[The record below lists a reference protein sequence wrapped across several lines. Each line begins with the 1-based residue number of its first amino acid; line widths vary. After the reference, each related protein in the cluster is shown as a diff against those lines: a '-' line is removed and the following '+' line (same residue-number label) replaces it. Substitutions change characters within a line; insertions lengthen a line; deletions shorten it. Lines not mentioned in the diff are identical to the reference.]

1 MLTVYQWTG
10 SELRVFC
17 LGPSVRGPECMKG
30 LNLQPFFRFW
40 ASVFDSFRCLRQTP
54 RFHYSAECL
63 NLSARLQQLEDIL
76 RPVVEGLGYE
86 FWGVE
91 FRSQGKHSLLRLFI
105 DDAEKG
111 ISVEDCETVSRQV
124 SGVLDVEDPISTEY
138 TLEVS
143 SPGMDHPLFRIE
155 QFEAF
160 AGHMAKIK
168 LRMAF
173 EGRRNFEGQLRGVED
188 GDVVIIVDDH
198 EYLLP
203 FESIERASIVPVF
216 E

>member
-1 MLTVYQWTG
+1 M
-10 SELRVFC
+10 
-17 LGPSVRGPECMKG
+17 
-30 LNLQPFFRFW
+30 
-40 ASVFDSFRCLRQTP
+40 
-54 RFHYSAECL
+54 
-63 NLSARLQQLEDIL
+63 SARLQQLEDIL

-143 SPGMDHPLFRIE
+143 SPGMDRPLFRIE